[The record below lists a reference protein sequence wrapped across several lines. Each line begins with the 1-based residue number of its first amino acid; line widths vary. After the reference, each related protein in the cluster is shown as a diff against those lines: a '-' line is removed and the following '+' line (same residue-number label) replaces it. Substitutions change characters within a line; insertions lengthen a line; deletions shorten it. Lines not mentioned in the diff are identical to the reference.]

1 MNIRDIRALKDSA
14 AKQLDQS
21 RNALQVLLVYAGITM
36 ALVLLVTGVNYV
48 LDLQIANFGGLSN
61 LGIKSMLSTIQMV
74 LPMLQSM
81 VVLCLE
87 LGYLNAMLRVSRGQY
102 VSPNSLRLGFDRF
115 WPLLRTMLLQTCIYM
130 GVMLACCYLASMIF
144 TMSPFSESFMAL
156 MESGAVTLPL
166 TLDASVMGELIVSMI
181 PMLVIYFILLAA
193 ILVPMIYSYRMAN
206 YVIVDNPGLGGMAV
220 LRRSKQMMRGN
231 RRALLKLDLSFWWYY
246 ALNAAVSL
254 LAYGDVFLPM
264 LGIQLPWSDTVSY
277 FLFYVLFLAA
287 QMAIY
292 WFFLNR
298 VSVVYALAYE
308 AVRPEKKDEGVVLGN
323 IFRM

>member
-1 MNIRDIRALKDSA
+1 MNIRDIRALKDTA
-14 AKQLDQS
+14 ALQLSQS
-21 RNALQVLLVYAGITM
+21 RNARQVLLVYAGVTM
-36 ALVLLVTGVNYV
+36 ALALLVTAVNYV

-61 LGIKSMLSTIQMV
+61 LGTKSMLSTIQMV
-74 LPMLQSM
+74 LPMLQSL
-81 VVLCLE
+81 VILCLE
-87 LGYLNAMLRVSRGQY
+87 LGYQNAMLRVSRGQY

-115 WPLLRTMLLQTCIYM
+115 WPLLRTMLMQSGIYLA
-130 GVMLACCYLASMIF
+130 VMLACCYLASMIF
-144 TMSPFSESFMAL
+144 TMSPFSESFMTL

-166 TLDASVMGELIVSMI
+166 ALDAPVMGELILSMI

-193 ILVPMIYSYRMAN
+193 VLVPMIYSYRMAN
-206 YVIVDNPGLGGMAV
+206 YVIVDNPGLGGLAV
-220 LRRSKQMMRGN
+220 LRQSKQMMWGS
-231 RRALLKLDLSFWWYY
+231 RRALLKLDFSFWWYY
-246 ALNAAVSL
+246 VLNAAVSF

-264 LGIQLPWSDTVSY
+264 LGIQIPWSDTVSY
-277 FLFYVLFLAA
+277 FLFYALFLAA

-298 VSVVYALAYE
+298 VSVAYALAYE

>member
-1 MNIRDIRALKDSA
+1 MNIRDIRALKDTA
-14 AKQLDQS
+14 ALQLSQS
-21 RNALQVLLVYAGITM
+21 RNARQVLLVYAGVTM
-36 ALVLLVTGVNYV
+36 ALALLVTAVNYV

-61 LGIKSMLSTIQMV
+61 LGTKSMLSTIQMV
-74 LPMLQSM
+74 LPMLQSL
-81 VVLCLE
+81 VILCLE
-87 LGYLNAMLRVSRGQY
+87 LGYQNAMLRVSRGQY

-115 WPLLRTMLLQTCIYM
+115 WPLLRTMLMQSGIYLA
-130 GVMLACCYLASMIF
+130 VMLACCYLASMIF
-144 TMSPFSESFMAL
+144 TMSPFSESFMTL

-166 TLDASVMGELIVSMI
+166 ALDAPVMGELILSMI

-193 ILVPMIYSYRMAN
+193 VLVPMIYSYRMAN
-206 YVIVDNPGLGGMAV
+206 YVIVDNPGLGGLAV
-220 LRRSKQMMRGN
+220 LRQSKQMMRGS
-231 RRALLKLDLSFWWYY
+231 RRALLKLDFSFWWYY
-246 ALNAAVSL
+246 VLNAAVSF

-264 LGIQLPWSDTVSY
+264 LGIQIPWSDTVSY
-277 FLFYVLFLAA
+277 FLFYALFLAA

-298 VSVVYALAYE
+298 VSVAYALAYE